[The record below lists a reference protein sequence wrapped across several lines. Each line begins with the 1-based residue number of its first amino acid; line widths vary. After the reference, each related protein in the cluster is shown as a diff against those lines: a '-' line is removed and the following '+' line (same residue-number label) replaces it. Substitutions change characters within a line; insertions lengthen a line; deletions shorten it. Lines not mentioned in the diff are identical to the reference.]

1 MFEHVVIA
9 AHFSSAS
16 APLFES
22 LKELKDRGA
31 RELTLVDVLRAH
43 DTAQQSEEH
52 RTAAQNRLEEEKT
65 ELQRAGFKVNI
76 ELRTGQPAHELS
88 TIARARGAGLIL
100 IGSRGEHYFRE
111 FMRGSTVLQLV
122 RKTTTPV
129 LLEPIEAEI
138 RKVSARGFDK
148 VLLATDFSVHAAEA
162 ETMALELGK
171 QATKLVFVHV
181 VEDEE
186 AEELGSEHAVRQA
199 REKLQRLAEKASGG
213 PEPVTRVEQGL
224 ASRTIARVA
233 EEEGCTMIVLG
244 KRGRSPVRELLL
256 GSTAQAVVRNAT
268 RSILMVPAK
277 LGRL

>member
-16 APLFES
+16 APLFAS
-22 LKELKDRGA
+22 LNELKDRGT

-43 DTAQQSEEH
+43 DTTQQSEEH
-52 RTAAQNRLEEEKT
+52 RAEAQHRLEEEKT
-65 ELQRAGFKVNI
+65 ELERAGFKVNI

-138 RKVSARGFDK
+138 RKVSARGFGSI
-148 VLLATDFSVHAAEA
+148 LLATDFSIHAAEA
-162 ETMALELGK
+162 ETVALELGK
-171 QATKLVFVHV
+171 QAGKLVMLHV
-181 VEDEE
+181 VEEEE
-186 AEELGSEHAVRQA
+186 AEELGSENAVA
-199 REKLQRLAEKASGG
+199 RGREQLQKLADRATDT
-213 PEPVTRVEQGL
+213 PEPVLRVEQGV

-256 GSTAQAVVRNAT
+256 GSTAQSLVRYAS
-268 RSILMVPAK
+268 RSVLMVPAK
-277 LGRL
+277 LGRI